1 MAPNLCCF
9 CFENSSQLPL
19 SIVAHS
25 NLTSPPLEEP
35 LEMTSCEMVFF
46 FFLKQGARRLSHE
59 MEKVECFISFF
70 YSDTDVPLCSSSLH
84 GLSGSTATGSTPLE
98 SKQFIDLHPDPLS
111 GQSEQNSNGIYLFS
125 STSLH
130 SLETAEFLRVSHP
143 VNCRLPPDVVTSEQD
158 HAQPAGPVPQVS
170 AGAAET

>member
-1 MAPNLCCF
+1 MAPNFCCF

-35 LEMTSCEMVFF
+35 LEMTSCEMFF

-70 YSDTDVPLCSSSLH
+70 YSDTDGPFCSSSLH
-84 GLSGSTATGSTPLE
+84 GLSE
-98 SKQFIDLHPDPLS
+98 SKQFIDLHSFFFVQKKPRPVIRTIRT
-111 GQSEQNSNGIYLFS
+111 EPKWNLFIL
-125 STSLH
+125 LH
-130 SLETAEFLRVSHP
+130 FPTLQSLETAEFLRVSHP

>member
-1 MAPNLCCF
+1 MAPNFCCF

-35 LEMTSCEMVFF
+35 LEMTSCEMFF

-70 YSDTDVPLCSSSLH
+70 YSDTDGPFCSSSLH
-84 GLSGSTATGSTPLE
+84 GLSDSTATGSTPLE
-98 SKQFIDLHPDPLS
+98 SKQFI
-111 GQSEQNSNGIYLFS
+111 E
-125 STSLH
+125 LH
-130 SLETAEFLRVSHP
+130 SFFFVQKKPRPVIRTIRTEPKWNLFILLHFPALCSHWKQQ
-143 VNCRLPPDVVTSEQD
+143 NFSE
-158 HAQPAGPVPQVS
+158 S
-170 AGAAET
+170 LIR